1 MNKKVMSIDE
11 IISELDEIPSLFS
24 DNTNYCDWHIKAAAI
39 DETIKILKKL
49 SKNVNLSE
57 DEKLYLKDLLNN
69 KINSYGLQIKMEK
82 FKKSKVAAD
91 KYSDMFID
99 EIDKDIS
106 KILSNQRYANS
117 ILKKIKKEEK

>member
-24 DNTNYCDWHIKAAAI
+24 DNTNYCDWHIKATAI

-49 SKNVNLSE
+49 SKDVNLSKS
-57 DEKLYLKDLLNN
+57 EKLYLKDLLNN
-69 KINSYGLQIKMEK
+69 KINSYDLQIKMEK
-82 FKKSKVAAD
+82 FKKPKVAAD
-91 KYSDMFID
+91 KYSDMFIE

-106 KILSNQRYANS
+106 ELLNKKRYANS
-117 ILKKIKKEEK
+117 ILKK